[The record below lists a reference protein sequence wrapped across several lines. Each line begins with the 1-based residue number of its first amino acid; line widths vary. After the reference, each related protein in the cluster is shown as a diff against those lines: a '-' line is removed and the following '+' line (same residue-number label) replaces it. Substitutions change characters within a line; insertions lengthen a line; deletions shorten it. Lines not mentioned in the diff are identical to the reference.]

1 MQVDEQTLVFAA
13 REGDAEAFSALIESY
28 RREIVLYCYRLL
40 GSLHD
45 AEDLTQEAFLRAWLK
60 LGTFEGRGSF
70 RAWLYRLVT
79 HLGFDMIEQRQR
91 RTLPQFVDARASG
104 AEPAP
109 EATELAW
116 LEPVPDTMLVDE
128 ASDPERRYL
137 QRESVTLAFL
147 LVLQSLPPQQRAIL
161 LLRDVLEWRA
171 REVAD
176 LLDVSVAAV
185 ESALHRARAVL
196 EKQYHPLGS
205 ETRPSPTVDEA
216 TKTTLA
222 RYIQAWEA
230 ANVEELVAMLRAD
243 ATLSMPPIPTWYLG
257 REEIIAF
264 FAPLLQG
271 FTWKLLPVGANA
283 QPAYLSY
290 RLESDGCY
298 HAAGLSILTLDSG
311 QIAAITSFLDPT
323 LCHAFAMPELFPS
336 AEPA

>member
-1 MQVDEQTLVFAA
+1 MHQVDEQTLIFAA
-13 REGDAEAFSALIESY
+13 REGDAEAFSALIEGY

-45 AEDLTQEAFLRAWLK
+45 AEDLTQDAFLRAWLK

-79 HLGFDMIEQRQR
+79 HLGFEMIEQRQR
-91 RTLPQFVDARASG
+91 RTLPQLVAAQASG
-104 AEPAP
+104 AEQTP
-109 EATELAW
+109 EATAFAW
-116 LEPVPDTMLVDE
+116 LEPLPDMLLVDE
-128 ASDPERRYL
+128 TSDPERRYL

-176 LLDVSVAAV
+176 LLEMSVAAV

-196 EKQYHPLGS
+196 EKRYHPLGS
-205 ETRPSPTVDEA
+205 ETRPASAVDEA
-216 TKTTLA
+216 TQSTLA

-230 ANVEELVAMLRAD
+230 ANVGELVAMLRAD
-243 ATLSMPPIPTWYLG
+243 ATLSMPPAPTWYQG
-257 REEIIAF
+257 HAEIAAF

-271 FTWKLLPVGANA
+271 FTWKLIPVEANA

-290 RLESDGCY
+290 RLEPDGGY
-298 HAAGLSILTLDSG
+298 HAVGLSILTLEGAQVS
-311 QIAAITSFLDPT
+311 AITTFLDPT
-323 LCHAFAMPELFPS
+323 LWQAFSMPELLPS
-336 AEPA
+336 T